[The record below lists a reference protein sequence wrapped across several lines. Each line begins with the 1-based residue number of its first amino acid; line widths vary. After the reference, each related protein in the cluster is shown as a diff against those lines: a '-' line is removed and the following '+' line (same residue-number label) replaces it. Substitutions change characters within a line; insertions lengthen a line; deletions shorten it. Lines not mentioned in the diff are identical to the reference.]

1 MKKLNLFVRFDDSK
15 AGFKKK
21 QSPLGRHY
29 DAVPI
34 ERVTLDIKTNSKN
47 DSSPAIKSSQ
57 FPLTLS
63 WGCTVHKVQGLGLD
77 KIVLSCDLLKQR
89 SFNPGQFYVG
99 ISRATSL
106 EGLFLTGK
114 FDKKVI
120 LVDKRVKA
128 EYEYLRQEQL
138 LDNSHN
144 KDQLEDVFLEFKV
157 CNVQS
162 LSRHIV
168 DMRSAPSFTN
178 SDIILCTDPHA
189 SLQEK

>member
-1 MKKLNLFVRFDDSK
+1 MILRL
-15 AGFKKK
+15 GLKKK
-21 QSPLGRHY
+21 QSQLGRYY

-34 ERVTLDIKTNSKN
+34 ERVTLDIKTNAKK
-47 DSSPAIKSSQ
+47 DIAPAIKRTQ

-63 WGCTVHKVQGLGLD
+63 WGRTVHKVQGLSLD
-77 KIVLSCDLLKQR
+77 QFVLSCNLLKQR

-120 LVDKRVKA
+120 VVDERVKA
-128 EYEYLRQEQL
+128 EYDYLRQEQL
-138 LDNSHN
+138 LESLNN
-144 KDQLEDVFLEFKV
+144 ENQLENNVFLELKI

-162 LSRHIV
+162 LGRHIV
-168 DMRSAPSFTN
+168 VMRSDSFFTN
-178 SDIILCTDPHA
+178 SDIILKPNYQA
-189 SLQEK
+189 N